1 MNSAERHVSMTISPT
16 RYDPAVLRAMAT
28 VPPTGDDPL
37 FIQAFAQ
44 ALRDLRTI
52 MGAEAGR
59 SFILPGSGTLGME
72 AMVANWLAPGAR
84 VLVASTGYWGDRLAE
99 IARHHGADVLVVASE
114 PGHGPQLAEIE
125 SELAKGGFAA
135 LAWTHGDSS
144 TSVRSD
150 NGALAQLARRY
161 GALSLVDGICAAGA
175 EPFNQDQEG
184 VDVYLA
190 ASPKALSVPAG
201 LILLTVSPAAMDA
214 LERRQAPPLVY
225 SLDLKRWGPVFEEIE
240 AGRFAYFNTPATSLV
255 LALSVG
261 LQQILAEGIERRWER
276 HAHLADA
283 MRSAARAMELE
294 FIAQE
299 DVRSNALTVL
309 RYPAGVGRELVGM
322 MKAEGV
328 LIAGGYHPTLGPET
342 FRIGHLGWVSEA
354 DVLATVGALERVL
367 CQLGVRSSCGMGVT
381 AALQSLGLRL
391 SDTVR
396 QPPAGAPR

>member
-16 RYDPAVLRAMAT
+16 RYDPAVLRTMAT

-52 MGAEAGR
+52 MGAESGR

-72 AMVANWLAPGAR
+72 AMVANWLEPGLR
-84 VLVASTGYWGDRLAE
+84 VLVVSTGYWGDRLAE
-99 IARHHGADVLVVASE
+99 IARHHGAEVLVVASE
-114 PGHGPQLAEIE
+114 PGMGPNLAEIE

-144 TSVRSD
+144 TAVRSD
-150 NGALAQLARRY
+150 NRALARLANRH

-201 LILLTVSPAAMDA
+201 LILLTVSPRAMGA
-214 LERRQAPPLVY
+214 LERRQSPPLIY
-225 SLDLKRWGPVFEEIE
+225 SLDLRRWGPVFAEIE

-261 LQQILAEGIERRWER
+261 LKQILEEGIQRRWER
-276 HAHLADA
+276 HARLA
-283 MRSAARAMELE
+283 SAIRAAACALGLE
-294 FIAQE
+294 IVASE

-309 RYPAGVGRELVGM
+309 RYPKGVGRELVGM

-367 CQLGVRSSCGMGVT
+367 CHLGVRSTSGKGMT
-381 AALQSLGLRL
+381 AAQEGLN
-391 SDTVR
+391 S
-396 QPPAGAPR
+396 PPLVSFS